1 MPAASRAASDQK
13 LELFYRESTGFYDKK
28 WLTITKDDPKR
39 LKKNPNMINIDK
51 LCWRLWFRLSFH
63 LFVEK
68 TPPPWPQPEVGP
80 VLVLAESQ
88 DLKIF
93 PAEWNNARIVLKC
106 FKASRLIK
114 TVLCSRRTAFHLPA
128 KPSVIFS
135 SDFALPCHLGAAKP
149 AISCNF

>member
-39 LKKNPNMINIDK
+39 LKKIPNMINIDK

-68 TPPPWPQPEVGP
+68 TPPP
-80 VLVLAESQ
+80 
-88 DLKIF
+88 
-93 PAEWNNARIVLKC
+93 
-106 FKASRLIK
+106 
-114 TVLCSRRTAFHLPA
+114 
-128 KPSVIFS
+128 
-135 SDFALPCHLGAAKP
+135 
-149 AISCNF
+149 